1 MEDKNLKDVHFDD
14 EKLIPD
20 YGEVVENDTE
30 TIAGQFD
37 DSTDDE
43 ISSTDSVESLFD
55 TSGDDADAETVE
67 EAIEDSGIPSRRG
80 AAFLAGIVGVFG
92 LCVLFAWLVGKHGD
106 GFGNIP
112 SPVAQ
117 TVKGIKNVKTP
128 FRSTEDFVS
137 HLALVTV
144 VQPSAEAVAP
154 EATATASP
162 KSGNASAGIVSDRIQ
177 QEALE
182 VIHGDYG
189 NNPGRAARLGADY
202 AAVQQ
207 RVNQIL
213 HK

>member
-1 MEDKNLKDVHFDD
+1 MEDKNFKDLHFDD

-30 TIAGQFD
+30 TVAAQSD
-37 DSTDDE
+37 DLSDEEVFADDP
-43 ISSTDSVESLFD
+43 VESLFD
-55 TSGDDADAETVE
+55 TVPSGNSEMETVE
-67 EAIEDSGIPSRRG
+67 EAINDSGIPSKRG

-92 LCVLFAWLVGKHGD
+92 LCVLFAWLVGRHGD

-117 TVKGIKNVKTP
+117 TVKSIKSVKSP
-128 FRSTEDFVS
+128 FQSTDEFVS
-137 HLALVTV
+137 HLALVAM
-144 VQPSAEAVAP
+144 P
-154 EATATASP
+154 ASTKTP
-162 KSGNASAGIVSDRIQ
+162 AAKAAASAKPDASASISDRIEK
-177 QEALE
+177 EALE

-189 NNPGRAARLGADY
+189 NNPGRANRLGADY
-202 AAVQQ
+202 DAVQQ